1 AGLATAW
8 IRSAPASDASAHLRV
23 VLAAGAFLAAGTLL
37 EWLLGIADARGR
49 FPFHRILLGQ
59 IALVAL
65 FDARSLASHA
75 LGLPGLGRAAPWALA
90 AAARGAALH
99 CALRARR
106 AGARR
111 WTRRDAAW
119 TATLCLL
126 WTAWWL
132 STV

>member
-1 AGLATAW
+1 
-8 IRSAPASDASAHLRV
+8 
-23 VLAAGAFLAAGTLL
+23 
-37 EWLLGIADARGR
+37 ADARGR
-49 FPFHRILLGQ
+49 CPFHRILLGQ
-59 IALVAL
+59 IAFVAL

-75 LGLPGLGRAAPWALA
+75 LGLPGLGRAELWALVA
-90 AAARGAALH
+90 AALGAALH
-99 CALRARR
+99 CSLRARR

-132 STV
+132 STVWYLGVRRGGGGAPSAGPGALAYLGQRAAAQGRVQ